1 MTSAVKEKQTATGDA
16 RGQHAEQSQRDLAA
30 FRAAPLGDAG
40 APERVVL
47 APWGDVESTAGS
59 FVVDAE
65 SARLVVEAFD
75 AHGADL
81 PIDFEHQTL
90 GGEYASPSGRAPAAG
105 WIKRLEAV
113 EGEGIVAVVNWTDE
127 GSRMIV
133 ERSYRYLSPVALI
146 RRRDRKLVAL
156 HSAALTNKPAI
167 VGMAALVNGA
177 GAGRTGVECG
187 ADGEDSRA
195 ELCQL
200 LSLSQSVEV
209 DEVLVVAADRIRQLE
224 TEVANRDAVSLVET
238 AMSAGK
244 LTAAQRSWAMSLAVE
259 DRRRFDEWLRTAPV
273 VAPMGRSGRPS
284 AAAMSG
290 AGAANRARS
299 EYRSS
304 ALLRQLTSEEAYVAD
319 AVRSSAPAI

>member
-1 MTSAVKEKQTATGDA
+1 VTTATRQKSGA
-16 RGQHAEQSQRDLAA
+16 KRGAKADRSQRDLAA

-65 SARLVVEAFD
+65 SARMVMEAFD

-90 GGEYASPSGRAPAAG
+90 GGEYASPTGRAPAAG
-105 WIKRLEAV
+105 WIKRLEVV

-127 GSRMIV
+127 GSRMIA

-167 VGMAALVNGA
+167 VGMAALVNGEGA
-177 GAGRTGVECG
+177 SGDRGAGR
-187 ADGEDSRA
+187 S

-200 LSLSQSVEV
+200 LSLSQAVDV

-224 TEVANRDAVSLVET
+224 SEVAHRDAASLVET

-244 LTAAQRSWAMSLAVE
+244 LTAAQRDWAMSLAM
-259 DRRRFDEWLRTAPV
+259 DDPRRFDEWLRTAPV
-273 VAPMGRSGRPS
+273 VAPMGRSGRS
-284 AAAMSG
+284 SVAGMSG
-290 AGAANRARS
+290 AGVANRARA

-304 ALLRQLTSEEAYVAD
+304 ALLGQLTSEEAYVAD

>member
-1 MTSAVKEKQTATGDA
+1 MTTATRQKSGA
-16 RGQHAEQSQRDLAA
+16 THGAKAERSQRDLAA

-59 FVVDAE
+59 FVVDDE
-65 SARLVVEAFD
+65 SARMVVEAFD

-90 GGEYASPSGRAPAAG
+90 GGEYASPTGRAPAAG

-127 GSRMIV
+127 GSRMIA

-167 VGMAALVNGA
+167 VGMAALVNGE
-177 GAGRTGVECG
+177 GASGDRGDGR
-187 ADGEDSRA
+187 S
-195 ELCQL
+195 ELCHL
-200 LSLSQSVEV
+200 LSLSQAV
-209 DEVLVVAADRIRQLE
+209 DVGEVLVVAADRIRQLE
-224 TEVANRDAVSLVET
+224 SEVAHRDAASLVET

-244 LTAAQRSWAMSLAVE
+244 LTAVQRDWAMSLAM
-259 DRRRFDEWLRTAPV
+259 DDPRRFDEWLRTAPV
-273 VAPMGRSGRPS
+273 VAPLGRSGRPS
-284 AAAMSG
+284 VVAMSG

-319 AVRSSAPAI
+319 AVRSSSPAAS